1 MNAFDF
7 ETPLS
12 CVIFDCDGTLVDSE
26 VLCQMAMVE
35 VFSHYGV
42 TLDLQECLDH
52 FQGGKLA
59 DILMQ
64 TCERYGLTIS
74 LDDLE
79 PLYRDKCAALFDRD
93 LKPVDGVPDVIN
105 MLENIGVD
113 ICVASNG
120 PVSKM
125 EMTLQMTGLM
135 PHFRGKLF
143 SAFDANSWK
152 PAPDL
157 LHYSAMNMAA
167 PIQECLFVDDT
178 LLGVEAG
185 INAGIRTV
193 YFNTANKQAVD
204 HPLVRSVHSMGELSS
219 LLERLPLCNS
229 WA

>member
-35 VFSHYGV
+35 VFAHYGV
-42 TLDLQECLDH
+42 TLDLQECLDN

-59 DILMQ
+59 DILMH
-64 TCERYGLTIS
+64 TCERYGLAIS
-74 LDDLE
+74 LDELE
-79 PLYRDKCAALFDRD
+79 PLYRDKCAALFETK
-93 LKPVDGVPDVIN
+93 LKPVTGVPDLIN

-125 EMTLQMTGLM
+125 EMTLQLTGLM

-167 PIQECLFVDDT
+167 PIHECLFVDDT

-185 INAGIRTV
+185 INAGIRTI
-193 YFNTANKQAVD
+193 YFNTGNKEDVD
-204 HPLVRSVHSMGELSS
+204 HPLVRSVHSMDELSI
-219 LLERLPLCNS
+219 LLEKLPLCNS